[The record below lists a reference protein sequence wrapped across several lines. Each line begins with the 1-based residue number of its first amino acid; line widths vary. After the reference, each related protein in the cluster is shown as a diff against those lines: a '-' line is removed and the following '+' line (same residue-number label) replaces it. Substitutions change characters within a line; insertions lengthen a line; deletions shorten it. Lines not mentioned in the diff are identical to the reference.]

1 MNKYILII
9 ALGVLA
15 FISTNFSKEVEAP
28 ISKNI
33 DYTNT
38 KKAHFAGGCFWGV
51 LS

>member
-1 MNKYILII
+1 MNKYLVII
-9 ALGVLA
+9 ALGVLG
-15 FISTNFSKEVEAP
+15 FITTVFSKDVPAP
-28 ISKNI
+28 VSKNI